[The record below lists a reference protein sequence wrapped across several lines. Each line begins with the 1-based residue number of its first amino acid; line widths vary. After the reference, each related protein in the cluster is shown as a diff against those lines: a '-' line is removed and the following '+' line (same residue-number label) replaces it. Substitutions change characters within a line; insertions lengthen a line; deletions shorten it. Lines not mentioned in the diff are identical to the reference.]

1 MILENEEP
9 VEKHLNKI
17 SFSEEIE
24 HLMRTE
30 RKESYLSAIIDF
42 CTTNSLDYEDIIPY
56 ISTPLKQKIELEAA
70 EMGMLK
76 LESKPA
82 YQF

>member
-1 MILENEEP
+1 MILENIEP
-9 VEKHLNKI
+9 IEQHLTKV

-24 HLMRTE
+24 RIMIDE
-30 RKESYLSAIIDF
+30 KKESYLSAIVEF
-42 CTTNSLDYEDIIPY
+42 CTLNSLDYEDIIKY

-76 LESKPA
+76 LDSKPA